1 MNLRNKMVALV
12 CLVLC
17 YPPLGQSA
25 GLRPLSVDDIHAVA
39 DVSEPAVSPDG
50 KQVAYVVSVH
60 NLEQDAIVSDVWQV
74 PWAGGE
80 PRQLTAVDSVS
91 ASTPKFSPD
100 GRYLA
105 YLEAAGDEAYSQVF
119 LLDRRGGEV
128 RQLTA
133 MAGGVVDYDWA
144 PDSSQ
149 LVVASFVGGAE
160 PNAAG
165 TAAPVVI
172 ERFQF
177 LEDGVGYLAGARRQ
191 LSIVDLQGG
200 ATRQLTRG
208 DQDHWLPSWS
218 PDGRYI
224 AYVSKDKGNDPDRN
238 MDSDVFVI
246 PASGEGA
253 PRRISDFDGTD
264 VDPYWM
270 SPPAWSP
277 DSKQLAWLQSGA
289 SKWIYY
295 APWQL
300 TVADLATAT
309 NRPLARVDRNFFV
322 PKWSADGRYIYALQ
336 EDPLSTWLVRIDSD
350 NGDMTRLSTG
360 KRFALDFALGG
371 EDDHLV
377 LLDSTD
383 NRPFELFAV
392 EGETLRPLTQ
402 HNAWLDE
409 VQLAVTRTF
418 SFENDGHSLDGFL
431 VLPADA
437 DPAIPLPTI
446 FRLHGGPVYQFSHEF
461 MVDWQLY
468 AAAGFAVV
476 GINPRGSSGK
486 GFDFAAAIYADW
498 GNVDVSDIHA
508 GVEYLQGQGIIDP
521 SRLGVGGWS
530 YGAILTN
537 SMIAAD
543 SRFRAAVSGAGVSN
557 IYGSY
562 GLDQY
567 SREYELELGTP
578 WSNRENYDRA
588 SYPFLNA
595 DRITTPTLYQC
606 AGSDLNVPCSGSLQ
620 MYQALRSL
628 GVPTQLVIYPEQN
641 HSLQVPSY
649 LRDRMQRNLDWYQR
663 WLAATP
669 AP

>member
-1 MNLRNKMVALV
+1 MNLREEMLALV
-12 CLVLC
+12 CLFLC
-17 YPPLGQSA
+17 CSPLVQSA
-25 GLRPLSVDDIHAVA
+25 EPRPLTIDDIHAVV
-39 DVSEPAVSPDG
+39 DVSQPALSPDG
-50 KQVAYVVSVH
+50 SQVAYVVSVH
-60 NLEQDAIVSDVWQV
+60 NLEKDAIVSDVWQV

-80 PRQLTAVDSVS
+80 PRQLTKPDSIS

-105 YLEAAGDEAYSQVF
+105 YLEAAGDEDYSQVF
-119 LLDRRGGEV
+119 VLNRNGGEV
-128 RQLTA
+128 RQVTDV
-133 MAGGVVDYDWA
+133 AGGVIEYDWA
-144 PDSSQ
+144 PDASH
-149 LVVASFVGGAE
+149 LVVSSFVGAAQ

-165 TAAPVVI
+165 TAPPLVI
-172 ERFQF
+172 DRFQF
-177 LEDGVGYLAGARRQ
+177 LEDGVGYLAGARRH
-191 LSIVDLQGG
+191 LSIVDLSTGS
-200 ATRQLTRG
+200 TRQLTSG
-208 DQDHWLPSWS
+208 KQDHWLPSWS
-218 PDGRYI
+218 PDGQHI
-224 AYVSKDKGNDPDRN
+224 AYVSKAREDSDRN

-246 PASGEGA
+246 LASGEGE

-270 SPPAWSP
+270 SPPVWSP
-277 DSKQLAWLQSGA
+277 DGKQLGWLQSGL

-300 TVADLATAT
+300 TVADLDTAT
-309 NRPLARVDRNFFV
+309 NRPLARIDRNFFL
-322 PKWSADGRYIYALQ
+322 PKWSADGRFLFALQ
-336 EDPLSTWLVRIDSD
+336 EDPLSTWLVKINSIDGSV
-350 NGDMTRLSTG
+350 TRLSTG
-360 KRFALDFALGG
+360 KRFALDFAIAV
-371 EDDHLV
+371 ENDRLV

-392 EGETLRPLTQ
+392 EGENLRPLTN

-409 VQLAVTRTF
+409 VELAVTRTF
-418 SFENDGHSLDGFL
+418 SFENDGHELDGFL
-431 VLPADA
+431 VLPPDA
-437 DPAIPLPTI
+437 EPGVPLPAI

-468 AAAGFAVV
+468 ATAGFAVV

-486 GFDFAAAIYADW
+486 GFEFASAIYADW
-498 GNVDVSDIHA
+498 GNTDVSDILA
-508 GVEYLQGQGIIDP
+508 GVDFLEGQGIIDA

-530 YGAILTN
+530 YGGILTN

-543 SRFRAAVSGAGVSN
+543 NRFRAAVSGAGVSN
-557 IYGSY
+557 IYGAY

-567 SREYELELGTP
+567 SREYELELGVP
-578 WSNRENYDRA
+578 WSNRESYDRA

-606 AGSDLNVPCSGSLQ
+606 AENDLNVPCSGSLQ

-628 GVPTQLVIYPEQN
+628 EVPTQLVIYPDQN

-649 LRDRMQRNLDWYQR
+649 LRDRMQRNLEWYQR
-663 WLAATP
+663 WLLEAP